1 MNSFNAEELEPG
13 WKVKVEEALVK
24 GTEWTQLDDP
34 PNEDGETFNIKNE
47 HLGFQESQ
55 YLGLHES
62 GGFIRPSHFV
72 GTRWLDSTTALIV
85 DSKFSENNVDTV
97 LMFSE
102 VLELEGN
109 ISEGLFECYPEEKT
123 IPGQPLQE
131 NISLLQI
138 AVFLKELAQ
147 FCQRDLRMGFIP
159 IQENLTGKV
168 KGRVLVS
175 EQIRRNLTR
184 GRIDRTVCAFTIISM
199 DTLPNQILRW
209 ALHLC
214 LRYLARVGDAVPRVL
229 WNWGRISESALSGV
243 RLIPVHTTDFR
254 GLIYAGF
261 MRRYRHPHALARMII
276 ARLHIDPGGEVMEKG
291 TVPFYLNMNQ
301 LFERYVGVK
310 LRTYFKNIDPQK
322 SLSTPKGENQF
333 PTIGFRPDYVCRTP
347 NEVWIIDAKYKRYF
361 SESGNQNSEI
371 SNQSDD
377 QLYSKFEIECKLFSS
392 INLIN
397 ADIYQALAY
406 ATMWPNQT
414 NENNK
419 RRVNVTVLAVPT
431 TEEMDFEKI
440 IRERT
445 FPKVNLDV
453 FNEHELC
460 LGILPIP
467 LPKKR
472 ST

>member
-1 MNSFNAEELEPG
+1 MNSFNTEELEPG

-24 GTEWTQLDDP
+24 GTEWTQLDR
-34 PNEDGETFNIKNE
+34 PNESGKKFNIKNE

-62 GGFIRPSHFV
+62 GGFIRPSHFL
-72 GTRWLDSTTALIV
+72 GARWLDSITALIV
-85 DSKFSENNVDTV
+85 DSKFSENEVDTV

-109 ISEGLFECYPEEKT
+109 ISKGLFECYPEEKT
-123 IPGQPLQE
+123 IPGQLLKDA
-131 NISLLQI
+131 SLLQI
-138 AVFLKELAQ
+138 AVFLKQLAQ

-168 KGRVLVS
+168 KGRVLVG

-184 GRIDRTVCAFTIISM
+184 GRADRTVCAFTIISM

-214 LRYLARVGDAVPRVL
+214 LRYLARVGDAVPPIL

-243 RLIPVHTTDFR
+243 TLIPVHTTDFR

-276 ARLHIDPGGEVMEKG
+276 ARLHLDPSGEIKEKG

-310 LRTYFKNIDPQK
+310 LRTCFKSIESQQQ
-322 SLSTPKGENQF
+322 LQTPEGENQF
-333 PTIGFRPDYVCRTP
+333 PRIGFRPDYVCRTP
-347 NEVWIIDAKYKRYF
+347 NEENEEVWIIDAKYKRYF
-361 SESGNQNSEI
+361 SESNQN
-371 SNQSDD
+371 DD
-377 QLYSKFEIECKLFSS
+377 QLHKEFKIECEELFSS
-392 INLIN
+392 VHFNS
-397 ADIYQALAY
+397 DIYQALAY

-419 RRVNVTVLAVPT
+419 RRVNVTALAVPT
-431 TEEMDFEKI
+431 TEEVDFEKI

-453 FNEHELC
+453 L
-460 LGILPIP
+460 
-467 LPKKR
+467 
-472 ST
+472 